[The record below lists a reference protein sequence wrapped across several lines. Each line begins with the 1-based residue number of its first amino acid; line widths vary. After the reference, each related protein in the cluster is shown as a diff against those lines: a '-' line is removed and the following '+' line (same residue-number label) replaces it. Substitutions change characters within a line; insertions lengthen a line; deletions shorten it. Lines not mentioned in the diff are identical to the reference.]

1 MPQFK
6 KSGDDKYFKIKKTI
20 EKNIKD
26 IKNTITIHS
35 IKAIYDNFEEN
46 ILPSLL
52 ESLDSN
58 DKKKIINTSTL
69 KIENEKLFLESE
81 QDVIEYIEI
90 FKTAILEQIKLG
102 NKIRI

>member
-1 MPQFK
+1 MIK
-6 KSGDDKYFKIKKTI
+6 NFKIKKTI

-26 IKNTITIHS
+26 IKNTTTIHS

-58 DKKKIINTSTL
+58 DKQKIITRSDL
-69 KIENEKLFLESE
+69 EIENEKLFLESE

-90 FKTAILEQIKLG
+90 FKKQSCSK
-102 NKIRI
+102 